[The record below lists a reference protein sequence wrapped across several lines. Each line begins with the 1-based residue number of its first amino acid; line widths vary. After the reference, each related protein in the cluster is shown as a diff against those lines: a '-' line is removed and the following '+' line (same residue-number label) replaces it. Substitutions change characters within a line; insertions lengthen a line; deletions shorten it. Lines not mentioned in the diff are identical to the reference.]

1 MGTVDDSVT
10 TNTKHQS
17 TKAYNMVKG
26 ENGTMDRG
34 QNRTT
39 EKKYAPA
46 ETLGPDGG
54 PLMPKSAPGA
64 AGGPSGKETS
74 THHLFPSKMVK
85 TEDKAGADD
94 GGAHAQDAT
103 IGTPG
108 GGTQYAPRPTPGATA
123 EEAAGEGLTSTTVQV
138 RGPTV
143 DKTTERDKNQN
154 TGDSTDTT
162 QQHRMTLGTVC
173 DIFTRLMMMSFI
185 CSCRNKI

>member
-1 MGTVDDSVT
+1 MRYANQGITISTSVT

-26 ENGTMDRG
+26 ENGTMDRR

-108 GGTQYAPRPTPGATA
+108 GGTQHAPRPTPGATERRRRA
-123 EEAAGEGLTSTTVQV
+123 VEMESLQFVGCSWFIGLIGLVS
-138 RGPTV
+138 
-143 DKTTERDKNQN
+143 
-154 TGDSTDTT
+154 DSPKINS
-162 QQHRMTLGTVC
+162 LK
-173 DIFTRLMMMSFI
+173 LNMSAIPLLPCLF
-185 CSCRNKI
+185 

>member
-64 AGGPSGKETS
+64 AGGPSGKQT
-74 THHLFPSKMVK
+74 TPRNLFLSKMLNRGGK
-85 TEDKAGADD
+85 SGADA
-94 GGAHAQDAT
+94 GCAHVEGAT

-108 GGTQYAPRPTPGATA
+108 GGAQHALRPAPGATA
-123 EEAAGEGLTSTTVQV
+123 GEASGEGPTPSTTVHDA
-138 RGPTV
+138 GPTY
-143 DKTTERDKNQN
+143 DTRSRPDTRKN
-154 TGDSTDTT
+154 TGDSGDTA
-162 QQHRMTLGTVC
+162 QQHL
-173 DIFTRLMMMSFI
+173 
-185 CSCRNKI
+185 